1 MLFNLLMLCDI
12 HNLRELTFITEKEF
26 LKNLQWLLPHCPSEL
41 AYLLTLGTQ
50 HPLNSC
56 LLRPVFP
63 LSSHISQPGPLGVW
77 ACSQAATFPI
87 SPAHSPMVW
96 MHQQGTWSQ
105 GLRKSSPALEV
116 YSWREC
122 LWMRRRAKVW
132 VGEKRRDGFL
142 GAEAKGQGVSVPSG
156 AGAMRLDLGSERDYR
171 RVLESQP
178 AGG

>member
-63 LSSHISQPGPLGVW
+63 VSSHISQPGPLGVW
-77 ACSQAATFPI
+77 ACSQATTFPHL
-87 SPAHSPMVW
+87 SSSQSHGVEAPARHMV
-96 MHQQGTWSQ
+96 T
-105 GLRKSSPALEV
+105 RTEEIISSPGGLQLE
-116 YSWREC
+116 
-122 LWMRRRAKVW
+122 
-132 VGEKRRDGFL
+132 
-142 GAEAKGQGVSVPSG
+142 GVSMDEEEG
-156 AGAMRLDLGSERDYR
+156 
-171 RVLESQP
+171 
-178 AGG
+178 